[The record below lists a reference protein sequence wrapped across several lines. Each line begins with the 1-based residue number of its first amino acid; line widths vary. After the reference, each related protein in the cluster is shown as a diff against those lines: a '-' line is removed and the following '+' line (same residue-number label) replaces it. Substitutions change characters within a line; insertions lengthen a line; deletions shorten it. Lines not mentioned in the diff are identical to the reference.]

1 MPGCTRLATPAGPAV
16 GHTDTPAVLTI
27 GQLACAGQPGK
38 RSSLGVIPPSLIP
51 LPTNPEI
58 AARVEAMEL
67 PFSRHGVDPYGIDK
81 KELAKAYTLLEWFY
95 RKYFDITVYGAD
107 NVPPRGRAM
116 LVGNHSGGWAI
127 DGIMTIASMFFEK
140 NPPRLAQGMVERFL
154 QKVPFF
160 AWFSNRVGQF
170 AGLPEH
176 CIRLLNDDR
185 LLLVF
190 PEGARGTAK
199 LFRERDSL
207 VGFGTGF
214 VRLALQTKTPI
225 VPFAFIGGGEAIPT
239 VTNLYRIGKFFG
251 VPYIPVTPYGVA
263 LPLPVSLQILYGEPI
278 VLEGSP
284 TDTDEVIARHVERV
298 KERIADLIQQG
309 RALRE
314 RKIEADE
321 LQLGGSGLGR

>member
-1 MPGCTRLATPAGPAV
+1 
-16 GHTDTPAVLTI
+16 
-27 GQLACAGQPGK
+27 
-38 RSSLGVIPPSLIP
+38 
-51 LPTNPEI
+51 
-58 AARVEAMEL
+58 MEL
-67 PFSRHGVDPYGIDK
+67 PFNRHGVDPYGIDK
-81 KELAKAYTLLEWFY
+81 KELAKAYTLLQWFY
-95 RKYFDITVYGAD
+95 RKYFDITVYGKQ
-107 NVPPRGRAM
+107 NIPPRGRAM

-127 DGIMTIASMFFEK
+127 DGIMTIASMFFELD
-140 NPPRLAQGMVERFL
+140 PPRLGQGMVERFL

-160 AWFSNRVGQF
+160 AWFSNRIGQF

-176 CIRLLNDDR
+176 CIRLLEDDR

-199 LFRERDSL
+199 LYRERDSL
-207 VGFGTGF
+207 VSFGTGF

-239 VTNLYRIGKFFG
+239 VANLYRLGKFFG

-263 LPLPVSLQILYGEPI
+263 WPLPVSLQILYGEPI

-298 KERIADLIQQG
+298 KSRIADLIHQG
-309 RALRE
+309 RELRNG
-314 RKIEADE
+314 KIEASE
-321 LQLGGSGLGR
+321 LSLGAPREAR